1 MRAGPIIA
9 WMAAGLFGLGCLLAL
24 IWGVAV
30 WFGTWLP
37 PVAVPFALAGF
48 LAFMA
53 LVAGLIGQAYAARPA
68 PAAAAGGIP
77 LSMVAAT
84 LSGTP
89 SPAEIEALSR
99 VCTTRPVTGMATA
112 FALGIIQGLDLDKP
126 RRK

>member
-84 LSGTP
+84 LSGAP

-99 VCTTRPVTGMATA
+99 VCT
-112 FALGIIQGLDLDKP
+112 
-126 RRK
+126 RRGP